1 MKRLLAVAALTA
13 TALGLATPANALT
26 HRDLTWYNSEGGKT
40 AVLMMDTYADAL
52 PADRPTSA
60 KFRDDCSYLSLAV
73 QLANDITQPHSRADL
88 ALWNPMKRDAALAF
102 SACLRYVHHYRAA
115 DLRATLTNLH
125 TVDHDLY
132 SLTRDSR

>member
-1 MKRLLAVAALTA
+1 MKRLLVAA
-13 TALGLATPANALT
+13 GLAIASLAIATPAQALT

-88 ALWNPMKRDAALAF
+88 ALWNPMKRDAASAF
-102 SACLRYVHHYRAA
+102 TSCLRYVHHHRTQDLRVALA
-115 DLRATLTNLH
+115 DLHVVDRDLTL
-125 TVDHDLY
+125 
-132 SLTRDSR
+132 LTKDSR